1 MAAVDVAR
9 ARQDERLVELY
20 GGIHDEISAAFPE
33 GTAFR
38 LWLGYSS
45 ADLRS
50 CQDAVEHF
58 LREPRRIQIE
68 RLERGLSRLL
78 DQDRLPSTTGLLSVL
93 EICHKYEY
101 PVLEAQAERALGR
114 AERDVSR
121 LDRSVTLLDR
131 VGARPYAARVRCER
145 ALITAD
151 ATEMKAGLA
160 ILDGLGDA
168 EQILR
173 FERLQ
178 VG

>member
-20 GGIHDEISAAFPE
+20 SGIHDEISAAFPE

-38 LWLGYSS
+38 LWLGYGS
-45 ADLRS
+45 ADLRA
-50 CQDAVEHF
+50 CQEAVEHF
-58 LREPRRIQIE
+58 VLAPRLQIE

-93 EICHKYEY
+93 ELCHRSEY

-121 LDRSVTLLDR
+121 LDRSITLLDG

-151 ATEMKAGLA
+151 AAEMKAGLA
-160 ILDGLGDA
+160 LLEGIGDA